1 LINKAISCALVGAR
15 NIKELEDN
23 VRAASQPLD
32 DRIVEKLNIAIQ
44 PLLEKLVSSFDYYES
59 IAHDRTK

>member
-1 LINKAISCALVGAR
+1 VGAR